1 METVHVILVASGPS
15 GKGDS
20 EKVSAVCSA
29 KKRPQDPKTLLF
41 GTFFSSK
48 STYVIQSIATGIECG
63 RDCKTSPY
71 KFCTGLSINLYPQK
85 IGNTD
90 PVRETRLWYNL
101 IGEVVQSLYGLLFEQ
116 TSPSIPVAIDC
127 TTIYGSK
134 AICKLKQ
141 RRNKKAHYMNTVC
154 QMIHYYITTFRPSQL
169 LTKNSVVKIDH
180 LPGRLNARRCI
191 MMPPRLGRS
200 RIGRTGMPILLS
212 FLLLLLVPRGA
223 GALFFKTPTRPRH
236 EKGSAIPGGVAE
248 AQAILKAAGVADPK
262 VLKRFADEGVD
273 VAALYAC
280 QRADLEEL
288 GVTKRG
294 QQIKLN
300 EEVAKYLAQQLDLID
315 YLFFKVRLVAS
326 GVSHAKEWIVAVWGS
341 LWAYACNRVSKTPS
355 TSSAASSTSRQTKRP
370 RSKASS
376 SAATAPST
384 SSAASSSAI
393 HKLSGVKHIKTDE
406 KAKVEGLFLG
416 GDPFFVQCAAS
427 VDQLHRTFLDAAADL
442 SGAGVTPAVIDCD
455 GKLPSGKTV
464 KERFFKDRVL
474 EEPVFFV
481 VANRQPPRPFSIKS
495 HITPEMLVSFASNV
509 TAVKVTRISDAK
521 DFKESC
527 LRRKRCALVIYDG
540 NYTEGEAAAVKAA
553 ALEHRGIAVCEL
565 DTRKLRCVSSA
576 PPAPHTH
583 IQRERERERERKRE
597 REITDRGCAAG
608 EQGLGD
614 RY

>member
-1 METVHVILVASGPS
+1 
-15 GKGDS
+15 
-20 EKVSAVCSA
+20 
-29 KKRPQDPKTLLF
+29 
-41 GTFFSSK
+41 
-48 STYVIQSIATGIECG
+48 
-63 RDCKTSPY
+63 
-71 KFCTGLSINLYPQK
+71 
-85 IGNTD
+85 
-90 PVRETRLWYNL
+90 
-101 IGEVVQSLYGLLFEQ
+101 
-116 TSPSIPVAIDC
+116 
-127 TTIYGSK
+127 
-134 AICKLKQ
+134 
-141 RRNKKAHYMNTVC
+141 
-154 QMIHYYITTFRPSQL
+154 
-169 LTKNSVVKIDH
+169 
-180 LPGRLNARRCI
+180 
-191 MMPPRLGRS
+191 
-200 RIGRTGMPILLS
+200 MPILLS
-212 FLLLLLVPRGA
+212 SLLLLLVPRGA

-262 VLKRFADEGVD
+262 VLKRFADEEVD

-341 LWAYACNRVSKTPS
+341 LWAYACNRVSKT
-355 TSSAASSTSRQTKRP
+355 RF
-370 RSKASS
+370 
-376 SAATAPST
+376 
-384 SSAASSSAI
+384 SSAI

>member
-1 METVHVILVASGPS
+1 
-15 GKGDS
+15 
-20 EKVSAVCSA
+20 
-29 KKRPQDPKTLLF
+29 
-41 GTFFSSK
+41 
-48 STYVIQSIATGIECG
+48 
-63 RDCKTSPY
+63 
-71 KFCTGLSINLYPQK
+71 
-85 IGNTD
+85 
-90 PVRETRLWYNL
+90 
-101 IGEVVQSLYGLLFEQ
+101 
-116 TSPSIPVAIDC
+116 
-127 TTIYGSK
+127 
-134 AICKLKQ
+134 
-141 RRNKKAHYMNTVC
+141 
-154 QMIHYYITTFRPSQL
+154 
-169 LTKNSVVKIDH
+169 
-180 LPGRLNARRCI
+180 

-212 FLLLLLVPRGA
+212 SLLLLLVPRGA

-262 VLKRFADEGVD
+262 VLKRFADEEVD

-341 LWAYACNRVSKTPS
+341 LWAYACNRASKTRF
-355 TSSAASSTSRQTKRP
+355 SSADAKRKREEEAKRNQEEDAKRKREEEAKRNQEEEAKQREDAS
-370 RSKASS
+370 
-376 SAATAPST
+376 
-384 SSAASSSAI
+384 I

-495 HITPEMLVSFASNV
+495 HITPEMLVSFASNI

-583 IQRERERERERKRE
+583 IQREREREREREKE

-608 EQGLGD
+608 EQELGD